1 MRGQELTFFGA
12 HPGPVFSAC
21 RRRCGQP
28 AYDFCMPAQ
37 SSGKK
42 PRPSSVAPA
51 TPAPPI
57 EPATR
62 VLRRF
67 RSVFN
72 AVKTHFQQVEKKAGV
87 GGAQLWALSVIQ
99 AHPDIGVG
107 GLARAMDI
115 HQTTAS
121 NLIRAMVASELI
133 VTNRDGP
140 DRRATRLRV
149 TPAGVRVLRKA
160 PGPFAGV
167 LPEALA
173 ALDEQTLARLDQDL
187 GRLLELLH
195 ADEQAAGIPL
205 AQM

>member
-1 MRGQELTFFGA
+1 
-12 HPGPVFSAC
+12 
-21 RRRCGQP
+21 
-28 AYDFCMPAQ
+28 MPA
-37 SSGKK
+37 K
-42 PRPSSVAPA
+42 PTNKMSRPKMVSMPA
-51 TPAPPI
+51 AATQI
-57 EPATR
+57 EPAAR

-107 GLARAMDI
+107 GLAMAMDI

-121 NLIRAMVASELI
+121 NLVKVMVSSALVIAS
-133 VTNRDGP
+133 RDGA
-140 DRRATRLRV
+140 DRRAKQLRV
-149 TPAGVRVLRKA
+149 TPGGARVLKKA
-160 PGPFAGV
+160 PGPFSGV

-173 ALDEQTLARLDQDL
+173 ALDEATLSRLDKDL
-187 GRLLELLH
+187 GKLLDKLQ
-195 ADEQAAGIPL
+195 ADERASGIPL